1 MSLTRYKANHHS
13 LVANARHGSRQRN
26 TQTLPYQ
33 LNRSKAI
40 GKKLDACSRAPLTI
54 NQCAN
59 GQLTLRFSTSAFE
72 IFRTRLPDA
81 LRSHK
86 LSLTVREDED
96 AKGSTVQDVITVE
109 DKRGRSATVNLYRT
123 TSTCLIN
130 GASHI
135 TLPVLETIRD
145 ELDTSDI
152 SSVDNSMR
160 IALEGYLKSEQRA
173 GTPTRPEI
181 QPISSEEE
189 TETED
194 TPDTCTKCS
203 RRCLT
208 RGIFCE
214 HGNHWIHYRC
224 AKMSAQDIT
233 HWENTDTSKEVYTCA
248 ACQLSIKMT
257 SSPSSKSSIVSNR
270 VVQVHLTSQQALV
283 PPLPQ
288 AASSADSANTSRKT
302 TECLAPLLPVVQNT
316 SAAQRV
322 VRLTTRATPTTA
334 TVNTFNDV
342 SSTTRDRNYLTTVST
357 PPINTVGSSRLL
369 MSTPTIMSTA
379 AIHAPTHMGNSG
391 SAPTLMAVDNGSANQ
406 EVPSASHIVP
416 GPRITAPNTLPGSTP
431 LVRHSDKPMVTQ
443 TKE

>member
-1 MSLTRYKANHHS
+1 MSLTRIKANHHS

-33 LNRSKAI
+33 LKRSKAI
-40 GKKLDACSRAPLTI
+40 GKKLDAYSRAPLTI

-81 LRSHK
+81 LRSHE

-109 DKRGRSATVNLYRT
+109 DKRGRSATVNLSVPYNLNLFNQRCITHHT
-123 TSTCLIN
+123 T
-130 GASHI
+130 
-135 TLPVLETIRD
+135 VLETIRD

-152 SSVDNSMR
+152 SSVDNSMC

-173 GTPTRPEI
+173 GTSTRPEI
-181 QPISSEEE
+181 QPIISEEE

-224 AKMSAQDIT
+224 AKMSAQEIT
-233 HWENTDTSKEVYTCA
+233 HWENTDTSKEVYTWA
-248 ACQLSIKMT
+248 ACQVSIKMT

-288 AASSADSANTSRKT
+288 AASSADTANTSKKT
-302 TECLAPLLPVVQNT
+302 TECLASLLPVVQNT
-316 SAAQRV
+316 AAH
-322 VRLTTRATPTTA
+322 TKSC
-334 TVNTFNDV
+334 
-342 SSTTRDRNYLTTVST
+342 SSYNQSNPHNSHSQYL
-357 PPINTVGSSRLL
+357 
-369 MSTPTIMSTA
+369 
-379 AIHAPTHMGNSG
+379 
-391 SAPTLMAVDNGSANQ
+391 
-406 EVPSASHIVP
+406 
-416 GPRITAPNTLPGSTP
+416 
-431 LVRHSDKPMVTQ
+431 
-443 TKE
+443 